1 MAAGCVMKS
10 ILIRLMSAVIL
21 LGGLCSAPRAAET
34 KPQIW
39 LAPLDKQLTSNGI
52 GSADYAQLFD
62 EGDSWRGVL
71 ANISVFKIYPYFLSR
86 ASEDELRKIIQ
97 FLNRHHIALAL
108 EARVLDRHAGCGDDG
123 GEATLDLIGKVKRA
137 GGSLFYLAMDEPL
150 HHWRQRKKCSITIDQ
165 FARDVEAKIVEIKRI
180 FPNVSIGDVEPIGQW
195 PSATALMR
203 DTTDWLDAFKRA
215 HGQNL
220 AFIHADV
227 GWDTSWLGITLS
239 LRKEAAAR
247 GIRFGIIYNGDDLA
261 KSDSEWSSEAVSHF
275 KAFEDHAG
283 RPDDVVFQSWVS
295 HPSRSLPETA
305 DDALTGIARQY
316 LKYKS
321 IDPK

>member
-1 MAAGCVMKS
+1 MTTGGVMKA
-10 ILIRLMSAVIL
+10 ILIRLMSVVIL
-21 LGGLCSAPRAAET
+21 PVVLCGAPRAAET
-34 KPQIW
+34 KPRIW
-39 LAPLDKQLTSNGI
+39 LAPLDKQLTSNAI

-62 EGDSWRGVL
+62 EGDSWRDVL
-71 ANISVFKIYPYFLSR
+71 ANVSVFKIYPYFLSR
-86 ASEDELRKIIQ
+86 VPDDELRKIIQ
-97 FLNRHHIALAL
+97 FLNRHHIDLAL
-108 EARVLDRHAGCGDDG
+108 EARVLDHHSGCGDDG
-123 GEATLDLIGKVKRA
+123 GEATLDLLGKVKRA
-137 GGSLFYLAMDEPL
+137 GGSLSYLAMDEPL
-150 HHWRQRKKCSITIDQ
+150 HHWRQRKKCNTTIDQ
-165 FARDVEAKIVEIKRI
+165 FAKDVERKIVEIKRI
-180 FPNVSIGDVEPIGQW
+180 FPNVRVGDVEPIGQW
-195 PSATALMR
+195 PSAAALMR

-215 HGQNL
+215 DGQNL

-227 GWDTSWLGITLS
+227 GWDTSWLDITLS

-247 GIRFGIIYNGDDLA
+247 GVRFGIIYNGNDLA

-305 DDALTGIARQY
+305 DEALTGIARQY

-321 IDPK
+321 MDPK

>member
-1 MAAGCVMKS
+1 MKS
-10 ILIRLMSAVIL
+10 LFVGLMSVVIAQ
-21 LGGLCSAPRAAET
+21 GALCPAAHAT
-34 KPQIW
+34 DASPQVW

-52 GSADYAQLFD
+52 GSTDYAQLFD
-62 EGDSWRGVL
+62 EGDSWREAL

-86 ASEDELRKIIQ
+86 VSEQDFSRIIQ

-108 EARVLDRHAGCGDDG
+108 EARVLDRHSGCGDDG
-123 GEATLDLIGKVKRA
+123 GEATLDLLGKVKRA
-137 GGSLFYLAMDEPL
+137 GGSLAYLAMDEPL

-165 FARDVEAKIVEIKRI
+165 FAKDVEAKIVEIKRI
-180 FPNVSIGDVEPIGQW
+180 FPDVKIGDVEPIGQW
-195 PSATALMR
+195 ASAVALMR

-215 HGQNL
+215 NGQNL

-227 GWDTSWLGITLS
+227 GWDTSWLNIALS

-247 GIRFGIIYNGDDLA
+247 GIRFGIIYNGNDLA
-261 KSDSEWSSEAVSHF
+261 KTDAEWSSEAVSHF

-283 RPDDVVFQSWVS
+283 RPDDVVFQSWVA
-295 HPSRSLPETA
+295 HPSRSLPEIA
-305 DDALTGIARQY
+305 DDALTGIVRQY

-321 IDPK
+321 AELKK